1 MKTMICGVPFEVKLE
16 KTDTFNEGTLG
27 EISLK
32 ESEIRIKEELSKEL
46 QDSILVHEYLHGI
59 LDMNGYHNESSNE
72 QLLNC
77 LRNELYQAGF
87 RVPTYE

>member
-1 MKTMICGVPFEVKLE
+1 MKTMICGVPFVIKQE
-16 KTDTFNEGTLG
+16 KTNTFNEGVLG

-46 QDSILVHEYLHGI
+46 QDSVLIHEYLHGI

-72 QLLNC
+72 QLINC

>member
-1 MKTMICGVPFEVKLE
+1 MKIKICGVPFVIKQE
-16 KTDTFNEGTLG
+16 KTDTFNVGTLG

-32 ESEIRIKEELSKEL
+32 ECEIRIKEELSKEL
-46 QDSILVHEYLHGI
+46 KDSVLVHEYLHGI

-72 QLLNC
+72 QLINC
-77 LRNELYQAGF
+77 LRNELYLAGF